1 MKTKD
6 LISEVLSLPIEVRVQ
21 LVETI
26 PKSIQ
31 EHQQLLPH
39 LPKSHSE
46 NHRGIHG
53 LANPVLNPQTRNR
66 VETHVHFGNYK
77 RSLEGRLFMVGKVIL
92 ILASFIVFGVNS
104 VYAEKITLAYVD
116 FPPYEFE
123 ENGKA
128 HGILI
133 RIVETVFKKGN
144 IPLELKFLPFK
155 RAYEYTRNNEI
166 DGLFNFYKTP
176 NRMEYFDYSE
186 SIIKNELV
194 LFVRK
199 GSGIRFDTLEDLKGL
214 KVGLLR
220 GYTYGTNFDKSTL
233 FVKETGN
240 SHESNLKKLAFG
252 RLDVYP
258 CDKLVGIFIAMK
270 KQSDVPTRNT
280 SRTVKN
286 YGRSYRF
293 HKRKTSGCDK

>member
-1 MKTKD
+1 
-6 LISEVLSLPIEVRVQ
+6 
-21 LVETI
+21 
-26 PKSIQ
+26 
-31 EHQQLLPH
+31 
-39 LPKSHSE
+39 
-46 NHRGIHG
+46 
-53 LANPVLNPQTRNR
+53 
-66 VETHVHFGNYK
+66 
-77 RSLEGRLFMVGKVIL
+77 MVGKVIL
-92 ILASFIVFGVNS
+92 ILASFIVFEVNS
-104 VYAEKITLAYVD
+104 VYAERITLAYVD

-128 HGILI
+128 RGILV
-133 RIVETVFKKGN
+133 RVVETVFKKGN

-220 GYTYGTNFDKSTL
+220 GYTYGTDFDKSTL

-240 SHESNLKKLAFG
+240 SHESNLKKLALG

-258 CDKLVGIFIAMK
+258 CDKLVGIYIAMK
-270 KQSDVPTRNT
+270 NNLMSQLEILPVPLKTMDGHIGFTKGKHQDVINKINKIIMEMHQNGEIDQIINQYLET
-280 SRTVKN
+280 
-286 YGRSYRF
+286 GLQ
-293 HKRKTSGCDK
+293 